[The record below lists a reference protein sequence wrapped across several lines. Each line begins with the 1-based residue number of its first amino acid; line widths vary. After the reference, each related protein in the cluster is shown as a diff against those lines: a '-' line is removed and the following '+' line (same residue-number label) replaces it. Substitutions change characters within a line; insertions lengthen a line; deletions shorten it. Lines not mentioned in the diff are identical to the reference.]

1 MALCARSGL
10 ACGAVA
16 VALALGGCGIGAD
29 DIELNG
35 GVFDALGVGSNSKK
49 VNRDDV
55 KLKPR
60 APLVLPPGVERLPD
74 PGTAVAAAD
83 PELLTIQDPD
93 QVVTQDQAALERAQA
108 EYCAK
113 NYREYEHNS
122 EFVKGPLGP
131 CRKSVMTAIKK
142 WNSGDDAQ

>member
-1 MALCARSGL
+1 MLRPMRPEVLMCLLMLS
-10 ACGAVA
+10 VA
-16 VALALGGCGIGAD
+16 VSGCGIGAD

-49 VNRDDV
+49 ASRDDV

-60 APLVLPPGVERLPD
+60 APLVLPPGVERLPE
-74 PGTAVAAAD
+74 PGTSVAAAD

-93 QVVTQDQAALERAQA
+93 QVVVQDKAALEKAQQ
-108 EYCAK
+108 EYCDK

-122 EFVKGPLGP
+122 EFVAGPLGP
-131 CRKSVMTAIKK
+131 CRKSVMTAVKK
-142 WNSGDDAQ
+142 WTSGEE

>member
-1 MALCARSGL
+1 MARARRTLVFVWSVTIGF
-10 ACGAVA
+10 AVA
-16 VALALGGCGIGAD
+16 GCGLGVD

-49 VNRDDV
+49 AARDDV

-60 APLVLPPGVERLPD
+60 APLVLPPGVDRLPS
-74 PGTAVAAAD
+74 PGTSVAAAN

-93 QVVTQDQAALERAQA
+93 QVVVQNKAELEKAQQ
-108 EYCAK
+108 EYCDK
-113 NYREYEHNS
+113 HYEPYAHNS

-131 CRKSVMTAIKK
+131 CRKSVMTAIQK
-142 WNSGDDAQ
+142 WNSGEDQ